1 MGYSPKHAKPVSLRG
16 TALRTPLTGGAATGP
31 GRHRAGARVPG
42 PRVPGDE
49 SVPADPVTDSA
60 GQTAEEAVPAERRP
74 AGHSEE
80 KMAAGAPSGDQ
91 SSGERQAARA
101 EALMKLIPLQRSPL
115 PES

>member
-16 TALRTPLTGGAATGP
+16 TALRTPLTGGAASGP
-31 GRHRAGARVPG
+31 GRHRAGARI
-42 PRVPGDE
+42 PRPRIPGDE

-60 GQTAEEAVPAERRP
+60 GQTAEKAVPA

-80 KMAAGAPSGDQ
+80 KMAAGARSGDQ
-91 SSGERQAARA
+91 PSAERQAARA
-101 EALMKLIPLQRSPL
+101 EALTKLIPLQRAPL